1 MKVMYDRVCD
11 LELLA
16 LNLISC
22 LNKGCIVLYC
32 IVLYCI
38 VLYCIKEWNYG
49 GPNRSMISVQ
59 TRKQTHS
66 FGLVGPRQCAVP
78 KTQ

>member
-38 VLYCIKEWNYG
+38 VLYCIVLRNG
-49 GPNRSMISVQ
+49 TTVGQ
-59 TRKQTHS
+59 T
-66 FGLVGPRQCAVP
+66 VA
-78 KTQ
+78 